1 MLYPIADI
9 QLFLKGTDPMIFG
22 EINLGDVLWSLIV
35 IFFMV
40 VYWMIFFSIIFDLF
54 GDHPMGGGTKA
65 LGVIFLI
72 FVPFVAM
79 LVYVIVRGDSMAER
93 PMKQAQRQQAAM
105 DSYVRETAATSAP
118 AEQIAKAK
126 ELLDAGTISQEE
138 FDGL

>member
-1 MLYPIADI
+1 
-9 QLFLKGTDPMIFG
+9 MIFG

-54 GDHPMGGGTKA
+54 RDHTMGGVTKA
-65 LGVIFLI
+65 LWVIFLI

-93 PMKQAQRQQAAM
+93 SMKQAQRQQAAM
-105 DSYVRETAATSAP
+105 DSYVRETAQTAP
-118 AEQIAKAK
+118 ADQIAKAK
-126 ELLDAGTISQEE
+126 ELLDAGTISAEE
-138 FDGL
+138 FEGLKAKALA